1 MASDPQSLR
10 GVYDGWDGY
19 QLAIVRSVAPRTID
33 ELRWRAAPQ
42 LRSAGEIARHIAEGR
57 VDWFSRTFGVEAT
70 VPAARVAEWRRKDAV
85 EDDPAELVRGLEASW
100 RMIEEGLARWTVA
113 DLAETFPL
121 DLPGHALRAAAPVDP
136 VAHPEPRSASRRR
149 ARLCAWRAGHRA
161 AGAWRRGRP
170 PDAAAAGRAVV
181 AEAASEAH
189 SDLTCATA
197 PPPAIDVGAK
207 LAYSLGRRNWL
218 RDGASCCVADAR

>member
-70 VPAARVAEWRRKDAV
+70 VPAARVAEWGRNDAV

-121 DLPGHALRAAAPVDP
+121 TYQGTLYALPRQWILWRILSHDLHHGGELAYVLGGQGIALPELGDEGGH
-136 VAHPEPRSASRRR
+136 
-149 ARLCAWRAGHRA
+149 
-161 AGAWRRGRP
+161 
-170 PDAAAAGRAVV
+170 
-181 AEAASEAH
+181 
-189 SDLTCATA
+189 LT
-197 PPPAIDVGAK
+197 PPP
-207 LAYSLGRRNWL
+207 LAEPS
-218 RDGASCCVADAR
+218 